1 VLSSPVLRGV
11 PEGCTLPNRIRGS
24 AGVLDLSDETSVE
37 RLSIMEAAEALG
49 VTRDAVHKR
58 IKRGTLEYEKGE
70 DGRLYVY
77 VDTSTS
83 GLDKSVD
90 EYKDESKAEVLE
102 RLIESQQDR
111 IAFLEQELERRGDE
125 TTRLHQIVAG
135 LTQAY
140 AQLASSRVPELEA
153 PREPQESPEGAAGPG
168 STEEA
173 PPDIPEGA
181 DASKERPREDTSDGT
196 GEVQEDPQRPSLSR
210 EDRGGLVR
218 RARRNLPVLGDV
230 GLIVLVL
237 GVLGFVVYALL
248 TGGSP

>member
-1 VLSSPVLRGV
+1 M
-11 PEGCTLPNRIRGS
+11 
-24 AGVLDLSDETSVE
+24 SDETSVE

-49 VTRDAVHKR
+49 VTRDAIHKR

-83 GLDKSVD
+83 GLDKSVY
-90 EYKDESKAEVLE
+90 ESKDKSKAEVLE

-111 IAFLEQELERRGDE
+111 IAFLEQELQRRGEE
-125 TTRLHQIVAG
+125 TTMLHKIVAG
-135 LTQAY
+135 LTQAN

-153 PREPQESPEGAAGPG
+153 PQEPRESPEGEAGPG
-168 STEEA
+168 STEVA
-173 PPDIPEGA
+173 PPDVPEGA
-181 DASKERPREDTSDGT
+181 DASKERPQQDESGGTREA
-196 GEVQEDPQRPSLSR
+196 QKDPQRALVSR
-210 EDRGGLVR
+210 EDEGGFIR

-230 GLIVLVL
+230 GLIMLVL

>member
-1 VLSSPVLRGV
+1 M
-11 PEGCTLPNRIRGS
+11 
-24 AGVLDLSDETSVE
+24 SDEVSVE

-49 VTRDAVHKR
+49 VTRDAIHKR
-58 IKRGTLEYEKGE
+58 IKRGSLEYEKGE

-90 EYKDESKAEVLE
+90 ESKDESKAEVLE

-111 IAFLEQELERRGDE
+111 ITFLEQELERRGDE
-125 TTRLHQIVAG
+125 TARLHQIIAG
-135 LTQAY
+135 LTQAN
-140 AQLASSRVPELEA
+140 AQLLASSRVPELEA
-153 PREPQESPEGAAGPG
+153 PREPRESPEGAAGPA

-173 PPDIPEGA
+173 PPAVPGGA
-181 DASKERPREDTSDGT
+181 DASKARPQEDESGGLAEPQLAK
-196 GEVQEDPQRPSLSR
+196 GEVSGED
-210 EDRGGLVR
+210 EGGLVR

-230 GLIVLVL
+230 GLIMLVL
-237 GVLGFVVYALL
+237 GVLGYVVYALL

>member
-1 VLSSPVLRGV
+1 MS
-11 PEGCTLPNRIRGS
+11 E
-24 AGVLDLSDETSVE
+24 EMSVE
-37 RLSIMEAAEALG
+37 RLSVMEAAEVLG
-49 VTRDAVHKR
+49 VTRDAIHKR
-58 IKRGTLEYEKGE
+58 IKRGSLEYEKGE

-83 GLDKSVD
+83 ELDESVA
-90 EYKDESKAEVLE
+90 ESKDESKVEVLE

-135 LTQAY
+135 LTQAN
-140 AQLASSRVPELEA
+140 AQLSSRVPELETPRA
-153 PREPQESPEGAAGPG
+153 PRESPEGEAGPG

-173 PPDIPEGA
+173 PPDVPEGA
-181 DASKERPREDTSDGT
+181 DASKERPQADTSGGT
-196 GEVQEDPQRPSLSR
+196 GEVQEDPQRPSVSR

-230 GLIVLVL
+230 GLIMLVL
-237 GVLGFVVYALL
+237 GVLGFVIYALL

>member
-1 VLSSPVLRGV
+1 V
-11 PEGCTLPNRIRGS
+11 
-24 AGVLDLSDETSVE
+24 SDEMSVE

-49 VTRDAVHKR
+49 VTPDAIHKR
-58 IKRGTLEYEKGE
+58 IKRGTLKYEKGE

-83 GLDKSVD
+83 RLDKSVD
-90 EYKDESKAEVLE
+90 ESKDESKAGVWE

-125 TTRLHQIVAG
+125 TTMLHQIIAG
-135 LTQAY
+135 LTQAN
-140 AQLASSRVPELEA
+140 AQLASHIPELEA
-153 PREPQESPEGAAGPG
+153 PRAPRESPEGEAGPG

-173 PPDIPEGA
+173 PPDVPEGA
-181 DASKERPREDTSDGT
+181 DASKERPQEDESGGT
-196 GEVQEDPQRPSLSR
+196 EEVQEDPQRPSVPR

-230 GLIVLVL
+230 GLIMLVL
-237 GVLGFVVYALL
+237 GVVGYVVYALL

>member
-1 VLSSPVLRGV
+1 VS
-11 PEGCTLPNRIRGS
+11 N
-24 AGVLDLSDETSVE
+24 ETSVE

-90 EYKDESKAEVLE
+90 ESKDESKAEVLE

-125 TTRLHQIVAG
+125 TTMLHQIVAG
-135 LTQAY
+135 LTQAN
-140 AQLASSRVPELEA
+140 AQLASRVPELEA
-153 PREPQESPEGAAGPG
+153 PRAPRESPEGEAGPG

-173 PPDIPEGA
+173 PPEVPEGT
-181 DASKERPREDTSDGT
+181 DASKESP
-196 GEVQEDPQRPSLSR
+196 QEDESGGTRGAQEYPQRASVSR
-210 EDRGGLVR
+210 EDEGGVVR
-218 RARRNLPVLGDV
+218 RARRNLPILGDV
-230 GLIVLVL
+230 GLIMLVL